1 MDPQQMLLMLPD
13 LQPDELVLIQNI
25 TKEMTENQQKQFYL
39 VFKGKRKDKR
49 DLMILTLIGFFGI
62 AGLQRFVTGEIGMGI
77 LFLLT
82 LGFCGIGTIIDL
94 IHVDTMCSR
103 YNQKQALDAA
113 NMVKMMQQY

>member
-25 TKEMTENQQKQFYL
+25 TKDMTENQQKQFYL

-49 DLMILTLIGFFGI
+49 DLMILTLIGFFGV
-62 AGLQRFVTGEIGMGI
+62 AGLQRFVVGEIGMGI
-77 LFLLT
+77 LFLVT
-82 LGFCGIGTIIDL
+82 FGFCGIGTIIDL